1 MPDDSLD
8 PDSLDPLDLGTL
20 LSGPTTDDAL
30 TLADQAVHWLAA
42 SGVKIVVILVVATV
56 LSVVAAWL
64 LRRFFRTMVSSG
76 SRLSHVAGSVI
87 KRDPRSQKAAQA
99 RREQRA
105 ETLSNVARNLSRAV
119 IWAIALMM
127 ILSEIGVNIA
137 PVIASLG
144 VVGLAAGIGAQTII
158 KDVVAGI
165 VMLFEDIIAVGD
177 WVDIEYAEGTVESIN
192 LRATQVR
199 GTDGVLWT
207 VRNGEIIRV
216 GNYARGFSNAVVT
229 LDIDAGADDEKVTHV
244 LEQVTAEL
252 AADEAWQEPILSP
265 ADITGI
271 LDVDGTRYQRRVVI
285 QTVPGQQWGVERE
298 LRARIRAGFAA
309 ADIAFAMPRFVET
322 AK

>member
-1 MPDDSLD
+1 MLDAPLD
-8 PDSLDPLDLGTL
+8 PGQL
-20 LSGPTTDDAL
+20 LSSPTTDDAL
-30 TLADQAVHWLAA
+30 SLMDQLLRWLTT
-42 SGVKIVVILVVATV
+42 SGVKIVVIL
-56 LSVVAAWL
+56 LAASLISFLAGWF
-64 LRRFFRTMVSSG
+64 LRRFFRTMVQSG
-76 SRLSHVAGSVI
+76 SKISSVTGTVI
-87 KRDPRSQKAAQA
+87 RRDPKSQRAAQL

-105 ETLSNVARNLSRAV
+105 STLSTVARNIAHV
-119 IWAIALMM
+119 MIWAVASVM

-165 VMLFEDIIAVGD
+165 VMLFEDIVAVGD
-177 WVDIEYAEGTVESIN
+177 WVDLEYAEGTVESIN

-199 GTDGVLWT
+199 GVDGVLWT

-229 LDIDAGADDEKVTHV
+229 LDIDAGADDEKVTQV
-244 LEQVTAEL
+244 LEQVTTEL
-252 AADEAWQEPILSP
+252 AADPRWQEPILAGAEIS
-265 ADITGI
+265 GI
-271 LDVDGTRYQRRVVI
+271 LSVDGNRYQRRVVI

-309 ADIAFAMPRFVET
+309 SQLSFAMPRFIE
-322 AK
+322 AAQ

>member
-1 MPDDSLD
+1 MQD
-8 PDSLDPLDLGTL
+8 DPLDLDPL
-20 LSGPTTDDAL
+20 LAAPTTDEAL
-30 TLADQAVHWLAA
+30 TLADQLLRWLAT
-42 SGVKIVVILVVATV
+42 SGVKIVVILVAATA
-56 LSVVAAWL
+56 LSVLAGWL
-64 LRRFFRTMVSSG
+64 LRRFFRTMVQSG
-76 SRLSHVAGSVI
+76 SRLSTVAGTVI

-105 ETLSNVARNLSRAV
+105 ETLSNVARNLARAV
-119 IWAIALMM
+119 IWSVALMM
-127 ILSEIGVNIA
+127 VLSEIGVNIA

-165 VMLFEDIIAVGD
+165 VMLFEDIVAVGD
-177 WVDIEYAEGTVESIN
+177 WVDLEYAEGTVESIN

-199 GTDGVLWT
+199 GIDGVLWT

-229 LDIDAGADDEKVTHV
+229 LDIDAGADDEKVTQV
-244 LEQVTAEL
+244 LEQVTTEL
-252 AADEAWQEPILSP
+252 AADPRWQEPILAGAEIS
-265 ADITGI
+265 GI
-271 LDVDGTRYQRRVVI
+271 LSVDGNRYQRRVVI

-309 ADIAFAMPRFVET
+309 SQLSFAMPRFIE
-322 AK
+322 AAQ

>member
-1 MPDDSLD
+1 MQE
-8 PDSLDPLDLGTL
+8 DPLDLDPL
-20 LSGPTTDDAL
+20 LAAPTTDEAL
-30 TLADQAVHWLAA
+30 TLADQLLRWLAT
-42 SGVKIVVILVVATV
+42 SGVKIVVILVAATA
-56 LSVVAAWL
+56 LSVLAGWL
-64 LRRFFRTMVSSG
+64 LRRFFRTMVQSG
-76 SRLSHVAGSVI
+76 SRLSTVAGTVI

-105 ETLSNVARNLSRAV
+105 ETLSNVARNLARAV
-119 IWAIALMM
+119 IWSVALMM
-127 ILSEIGVNIA
+127 VLSEIGVNIA

-165 VMLFEDIIAVGD
+165 VMLFEDIVAVGD
-177 WVDIEYAEGTVESIN
+177 WVDLEYAEGTVESIN

-199 GTDGVLWT
+199 GVDGVLWT

-229 LDIDAGADDEKVTHV
+229 LDIDAGADDEKVTQV
-244 LEQVTAEL
+244 LEQVTTEL
-252 AADEAWQEPILSP
+252 AADPRWQEPILAGAEIS
-265 ADITGI
+265 GI
-271 LDVDGTRYQRRVVI
+271 LSVDGNRYQRRVVI

-309 ADIAFAMPRFVET
+309 SQLSFAMPRFIE
-322 AK
+322 AAQ

>member
-1 MPDDSLD
+1 MPDDF
-8 PDSLDPLDLGTL
+8 PPDLGPL
-20 LSGPTTDDAL
+20 LATPSTDEAL
-30 TLADQAVHWLAA
+30 SLADQLLQWLAT
-42 SGVKIVVILVVATV
+42 SGVKIVVILVAATV
-56 LSVVAAWL
+56 LSLVAGWL
-64 LRRFFRTMVSSG
+64 LRRFFTTMVQSG
-76 SRLSHVAGSVI
+76 SKISTVAGTVI

-105 ETLSNVARNLSRAV
+105 ETLSNVARNVARAV
-119 IWAIALMM
+119 IWAIAFMM

-165 VMLFEDIIAVGD
+165 VMLFEDIVAVGD
-177 WVDIEYAEGTVESIN
+177 WVDLEYAEGTVESIN

-199 GTDGVLWT
+199 GIDGVLWT

-229 LDIDAGADDEKVTHV
+229 LDIDAGADDEKVSEV
-244 LEQVTAEL
+244 LERVTAEFEADPKWKEPVL
-252 AADEAWQEPILSP
+252 AP
-265 ADITGI
+265 ADISGM
-271 LDVDGTRYQRRVVI
+271 LSVDGNRYQRRVVV

-298 LRARIRAGFAA
+298 LRARIRAGFSDAHL
-309 ADIAFAMPRFVET
+309 AFAMPRFVE
-322 AK
+322 AGK

>member
-1 MPDDSLD
+1 MPDDF
-8 PDSLDPLDLGTL
+8 PPDLGPL
-20 LSGPTTDDAL
+20 LATPSTEEAL
-30 TLADQAVHWLAA
+30 SLADQLLQWLAT
-42 SGVKIVVILVVATV
+42 SGVKIVVILVAATV
-56 LSVVAAWL
+56 LSLVAGWL
-64 LRRFFRTMVSSG
+64 LRRFFTTMVQSG
-76 SRLSHVAGSVI
+76 SKISTVAGTVI

-105 ETLSNVARNLSRAV
+105 ETLSNVARNVARAV
-119 IWAIALMM
+119 IWAIAFMM

-165 VMLFEDIIAVGD
+165 VMLFEDIVAVGD
-177 WVDIEYAEGTVESIN
+177 WVDLEYAEGTVESIN

-199 GTDGVLWT
+199 GIDGVLWT

-229 LDIDAGADDEKVTHV
+229 LDIDAGADDETVTRI
-244 LEQVTAEL
+244 LEQVTADL
-252 AADEAWQEPILSP
+252 QADPQWKEPILAP
-265 ADITGI
+265 ADISGI
-271 LDVDGTRYQRRVVI
+271 LDVDGNRYQRRVVV

-298 LRARIRAGFAA
+298 LRARIRAGFASA
-309 ADIAFAMPRFVET
+309 HVAFALPRFVE
-322 AK
+322 AGK

>member
-1 MPDDSLD
+1 MHDHPLD
-8 PDSLDPLDLGTL
+8 LDPLLAA
-20 LSGPTTDDAL
+20 PTTDEAL
-30 TLADQAVHWLAA
+30 TLADQLVRWLAT
-42 SGVKIVVILVVATV
+42 SGVKIVVILVAATV
-56 LSVVAAWL
+56 LSVLAGWL
-64 LRRFFRTMVSSG
+64 LRRFFRTMVQSG
-76 SRLSHVAGSVI
+76 SRLSTVAGTVI

-105 ETLSNVARNLSRAV
+105 ETLSNVARNLARAV
-119 IWAIALMM
+119 IWAIAFMM

-165 VMLFEDIIAVGD
+165 VMLFEDIVAVGD
-177 WVDIEYAEGTVESIN
+177 WVDLEYAEGTVESIN

-199 GTDGVLWT
+199 GVDGVLWT

-229 LDIDAGADDEKVTHV
+229 LDIDAGADDAKVSEV

-252 AADEAWQEPILSP
+252 TADPRWQEPIL
-265 ADITGI
+265 ADAEISGI
-271 LDVDGTRYQRRVVI
+271 LSVDGNRYQRRVVI

-309 ADIAFAMPRFVET
+309 AHLSFAMPRFVE
-322 AK
+322 AAQ